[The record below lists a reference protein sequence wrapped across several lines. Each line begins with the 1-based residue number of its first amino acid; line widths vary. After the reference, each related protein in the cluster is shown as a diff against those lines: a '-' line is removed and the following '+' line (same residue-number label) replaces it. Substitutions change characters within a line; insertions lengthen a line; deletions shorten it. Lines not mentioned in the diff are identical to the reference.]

1 MEGEPPR
8 CDRRCLGAATAA
20 EAALWGLGQCGGLT
34 RRREM
39 KCFLRNTVQ
48 NVIYLLSHARTYER
62 WSWLHPILY
71 APMKDGAG
79 FDFEIYEV
87 DHQDRLVVDGDVAF
101 H

>member
-39 KCFLRNTVQ
+39 KCFFKKYNT
-48 NVIYLLSHARTYER
+48 NVIPIIIQPKEYIYIYPTIYTY
-62 WSWLHPILY
+62 
-71 APMKDGAG
+71 MKDGAD
-79 FDFEIYEV
+79 FDIEIHEV
-87 DHQDRLVVDGDVAF
+87 GY
-101 H
+101 